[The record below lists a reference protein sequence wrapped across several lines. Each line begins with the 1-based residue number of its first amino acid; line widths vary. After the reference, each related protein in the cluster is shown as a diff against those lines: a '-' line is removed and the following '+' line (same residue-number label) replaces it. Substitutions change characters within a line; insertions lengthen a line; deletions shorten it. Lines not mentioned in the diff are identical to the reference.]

1 MKPETQTDR
10 DINEGSSQSPILTKV
25 YLLIQQLRLRRAAYE
40 LSYMLFVCEFVVL
53 YKNGY
58 CG

>member
-40 LSYMLFVCEFVVL
+40 LSYMLFVFL
-53 YKNGY
+53 
-58 CG
+58 